1 MEYTLELNKKKYKKA
16 EVEAII
22 TGYTNTFQQQKN
34 EYEQRI
40 LELELDLKNTNQE
53 LLVYKEKEESI
64 SNALISAE
72 KNVKESQD
80 KLRIQYSLEVEKLKS
95 FSKAIKGYFD
105 YVLNKYPHYNAVKQA
120 NETYKKINELL
131 ANDDPVE
138 AVNNVKTYFEKN
150 GLSAKNQTFN
160 PKSKIEE
167 YVLATSDSGFDMNE
181 VLNPGKLELEEL
193 CKELGL
199 IDE

>member
-1 MEYTLELNKKKYKKA
+1 MELNKKKYKKA

-22 TGYTNTFQQQKN
+22 AGYTNTFQQQKN

-80 KLRIQYSLEVEKLKS
+80 KLRIQYSLEVEKLKT
-95 FSKAIKGYFD
+95 FSKDIKGYFD
-105 YVLNKYPHYNAVKQA
+105 YVLNKYPHYNAVKHA

-131 ANDDPVE
+131 ASDDPVE